1 MRVYFTSSVPC
12 ALKLNGIFLGVCD
25 DREKFTDITPEE
37 EIFAEFVPADGGL
50 LSANCILNKSFF
62 QSPPDFCDLYL
73 YDCGAHIHIREFSEK
88 PGNLNVIDQKRINGV
103 LVTPFH
109 NGGIHLSLESEKDFF
124 TEQLPPQAR
133 YAEISSLTLNG
144 RNLISLVIPE
154 EADSILLIYDKT
166 RPLFK
171 NRVSKFEIKDT
182 LCADFAFRDTAGH
195 IAHSEWKL
203 GEEGFTLDS
212 YTVQET
218 NQVNHEDERL
228 IPYLFFEALL
238 VHGDFIRYLSP
249 ELAERKDELHDYLG
263 KFTGVCIP
271 PSVFYLAH
279 GNINAV
285 GLICPKSENIFE
297 IRFFSATIEN
307 GKITNIL
314 PVEN

>member
-103 LVTPFH
+103 LVTLFH

-133 YAEISSLTLNG
+133 YAEISSLTLND

-218 NQVNHEDERL
+218 NQVNHVIDPVGLLDIKEFKTIALRPKIDK
-228 IPYLFFEALL
+228 PYA
-238 VHGDFIRYLSP
+238 VM
-249 ELAERKDELHDYLG
+249 
-263 KFTGVCIP
+263 
-271 PSVFYLAH
+271 YLADIFLLCRKK
-279 GNINAV
+279 NFF
-285 GLICPKSENIFE
+285 CPLTVYWKCRKCIKVSI
-297 IRFFSATIEN
+297 
-307 GKITNIL
+307 
-314 PVEN
+314 